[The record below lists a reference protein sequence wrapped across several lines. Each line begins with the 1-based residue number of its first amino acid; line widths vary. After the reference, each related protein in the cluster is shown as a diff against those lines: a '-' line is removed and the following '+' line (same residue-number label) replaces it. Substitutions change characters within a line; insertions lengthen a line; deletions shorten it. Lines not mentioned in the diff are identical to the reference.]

1 VIRRLLGA
9 LLLGTLCVIGFR
21 AVVPP
26 STATVDLDEFGS
38 EAPAGRS
45 APWAA
50 GASEG
55 SGFTTEDPSPRRA
68 LCITSTTLIGRVTR
82 EQVAARARPSST
94 APVIERFGKRNVY
107 GAPQVFDIVEAVRGP
122 GGSLWYEALLPVRPN
137 GTTGFVPSASIT
149 LRRTPY
155 RLRIDRSSF
164 RLELWK
170 GCRLEER
177 FRIGIGTGPTPTPV
191 GRFFLVALLKPPT
204 PDSIYGPYAYGL
216 SAFSDHLPDWEGGGV
231 IGLHGTNDPSS
242 IGRRSSHGCIRMRN
256 VDIRRLVEVLPLGTP
271 IEIR

>member
-1 VIRRLLGA
+1 MTRRLLGVM
-9 LLLGTLCVIGFR
+9 LFGILCVAGYR

-26 STATVDLDEFGS
+26 SPATVDLEGFGS
-38 EAPAGRS
+38 EVPSWNPPPAT
-45 APWAA
+45 ALPADAA
-50 GASEG
+50 L
-55 SGFTTEDPSPRRA
+55 TIEDPSPRRA
-68 LCITSTTLIGRVTR
+68 QCTTRTTLIGRAR
-82 EQVAARARPSST
+82 KEHVAARASPSST
-94 APVIERFGKRNVY
+94 APVIERLGERNVY
-107 GAPQVFDIVEAVRGP
+107 GARQVFDIVEAARGP
-122 GGSLWYEALLPVRPN
+122 GGTLWYEALLPVRPN

-155 RLRIDRSSF
+155 QLKVDRSRF

-177 FRIGIGTGPTPTPV
+177 FRIGIGTGRTPTPV
-191 GRFFLVALLKPPT
+191 GRFYLVVLLKPPT
-204 PDSIYGPYAYGL
+204 PDTIYGPYAYGL